1 MDVKELFETN
11 QDFHD
16 YVMKYIRS
24 KGKTIEQALR
34 EKIVKDVAKYYVN
47 ESAKISDV

>member
-1 MDVKELFETN
+1 MDVRELFETN

-16 YVMKYIRS
+16 YVMKYIRN

-34 EKIVKDVAKYYVN
+34 EKTVKDVAKYYVD
-47 ESAKISDV
+47 ESAKISGV